1 MHLFNKKNLT
11 GERTTKKEDKNAAS
25 IKRRGSMWEESVLG
39 HISKSIHTN
48 VSVSLTLPSCSM

>member
-25 IKRRGSMWEESVLG
+25 IKRRGSM
-39 HISKSIHTN
+39 
-48 VSVSLTLPSCSM
+48 